1 MEIYIL
7 FIIMLA
13 TIAVFKIN
21 KKTVDIV
28 WWIIFCIGFIY
39 IFYQAGL
46 YSNDHHQYINYY
58 VDTGLHLNIY
68 DYEKGFKLLNSLLY
82 GVLHNNFTIVFT
94 IYYAV
99 MAIFFTLGISYLV
112 KLKRYYIFIVPLI
125 FVNMLIPGAC
135 LVRQYMAI
143 GICIFALRFLFT
155 KKYIR
160 FVVLVVIASF
170 FHVTALAFLGIT
182 IAYLVI
188 TMNVRLKYKA
198 IAAGV
203 LGVIGIAILFIPYVQ
218 QKINT
223 YLLDKSM
230 DIKVGFGL
238 VMIFFLVINIGLLGY
253 TLWKKIKLESYE
265 KFILSMGIVFFVIY
279 LALMNFGF
287 MNRIAYYLQ
296 LFMYMNIIDAINI
309 FKNKYIRFGVYCIYF
324 LVLVILTLKTY
335 IL

>member
-21 KKTVDIV
+21 KKSVDIV

-68 DYEKGFKLLNSLLY
+68 DYEKGFKLLNKLLY
-82 GVLHNNFTIVFT
+82 GIFNNNFTAVFT
-94 IYYAV
+94 IYYTIMGV
-99 MAIFFTLGISYLV
+99 FFTLGISYLV

-143 GICIFALRFLFT
+143 AICIFSLRFLFN
-155 KKYIR
+155 KKYVR
-160 FVVLVVIASF
+160 FVILVVLASF
-170 FHVTALAFLGIT
+170 FHVTALAFLGIA
-182 IAYLVI
+182 IAYLVV
-188 TMNVRLKYKA
+188 TLKVKLKYKF

-230 DIKVGFGL
+230 DVEVGFGL
-238 VMIFFLVINIGLLGY
+238 VMALFLLINIALLVY
-253 TLWKKIKLESYE
+253 VLWKKKHLQEYE
-265 KFILSMGIVFFVIY
+265 KFILSMGILFFVIY

-296 LFMYMNIIDAINI
+296 LFMYMNMIDAINI
-309 FKNKYIRFGVYCIYF
+309 FKNKYIRFSVYCVYF
-324 LVLVILTLKTY
+324 LVLIALT
-335 IL
+335 